1 MAAGSQSSSARGPT
15 AASSHGSPPPSGLAA
30 KKSILHSDGKSFNL
44 SENSYSSAS
53 NGVANTIDRNTDH
66 EKSEEN
72 GQDKPELDIVINNVV
87 CSFNVRCHLNLRDIA
102 LRGLNV
108 EYRKENGVSFHK
120 PKYDVAIISVISYA
134 FQNYLL
140 EYWLN
145 VLSYRW

>member
-15 AASSHGSPPPSGLAA
+15 PASSHGSPPPSGLAA
-30 KKSILHSDGKSFNL
+30 KKAILHSDGKSFNL
-44 SENSYSSAS
+44 SENSYSSTS
-53 NGVANTIDRNTDH
+53 NGVANTIDRNIDH

-72 GQDKPELDIVINNVV
+72 GQDRPELDIVINNVV

-120 PKYDVAIISVISYA
+120 PKYDVDIISV
-134 FQNYLL
+134 LL
-140 EYWLN
+140 
-145 VLSYRW
+145 S

>member
-30 KKSILHSDGKSFNL
+30 KKAILNNEGKSLTL
-44 SENSYSSAS
+44 SENTYSSTS
-53 NGVANTIDRNTDH
+53 NGVENVIDKDKDH
-66 EKSEEN
+66 EKSDEN

-108 EYRKENGVSFHK
+108 EYRKENGVSFYK
-120 PKYDVAIISVISYA
+120 LIYDSQINILV
-134 FQNYLL
+134 
-140 EYWLN
+140 
-145 VLSYRW
+145 

>member
-15 AASSHGSPPPSGLAA
+15 PASSHGSPPPSGLAA
-30 KKSILHSDGKSFNL
+30 KKAILHSDGKSFNL
-44 SENSYSSAS
+44 SENSYSSTS

-108 EYRKENGVSFHK
+108 EYRKENGVSFLK
-120 PKYDVAIISVISYA
+120 PKYGCMIEVFSIKIRFSEIFVRILAYCT
-134 FQNYLL
+134 FL
-140 EYWLN
+140 
-145 VLSYRW
+145 